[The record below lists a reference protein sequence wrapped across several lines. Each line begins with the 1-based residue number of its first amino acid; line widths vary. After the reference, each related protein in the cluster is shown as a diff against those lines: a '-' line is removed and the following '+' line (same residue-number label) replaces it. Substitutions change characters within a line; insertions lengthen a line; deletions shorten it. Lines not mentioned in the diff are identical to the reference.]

1 MPKTTLPRSA
11 RRYRAAAYAR
21 LSVDD
26 NTLGTSNS
34 IINQLA
40 LIKDFAEGRDDLDI
54 VGEYSDDGYSGSNFV
69 DRPEWNRLIGDIE
82 EGRIDCIVVKDL
94 SRLGRDHLGVQRY
107 LDQIFPAIGV
117 RFIAVN
123 DDYDSS
129 APKTNAD
136 GLMLPIKNLFNSMY
150 CRDASLKTKA
160 SLAAKRKRGEFVGS
174 FAPYGY
180 KKGEGRD
187 RGRLVVDPEP
197 AGIVRRIFD
206 CRIGG
211 MSAAGIAEML
221 NEAFVPCPLEYFRV
235 EGQVRSANFQR
246 REKAAWSARI
256 VLRILANDVYAGT
269 LVQGKTRKP
278 DFRSKA
284 IVRVDESEWDVC
296 RDAHE
301 PIVDAET
308 FELAQNLAARDMRNA
323 PGSKTALPLSGY
335 LFCADCGA
343 TMARHSSFRSGG
355 KRHYYYSCESHRKD
369 KDSCTRHKIGEE
381 ELFRAV
387 VDAVTR
393 FARAGVDDNAALEGS
408 NPFRHD
414 RRGELTRRGSEVDA
428 RIERSRNLRLR
439 MYSDYSEGVISKEQY
454 TELAKGNDR
463 RIRDLESERA
473 RIDQELA
480 FLSSG
485 KAQTW
490 EDALARHRDNREID
504 RVMVVELLDKVLV
517 GEDGEITVDFRCG
530 DPLSAS
536 VAKEVV

>member
-1 MPKTTLPRSA
+1 MPKTTLPRST
-11 RRYRAAAYAR
+11 RQYRAAAYAR

-40 LIKDFAEGRDDLDI
+40 LIKDFAETKDDIDI
-54 VGEYSDDGYSGSNFV
+54 VEEYSDDGYSGSNFV
-69 DRPEWNRLIGDIE
+69 DRPDWNRLIGDIE
-82 EGRIDCIVVKDL
+82 KGGVDCIVVKDL

-123 DDYDSS
+123 DDYDSN
-129 APKTNAD
+129 APRTNAD

-180 KKGEGRD
+180 KKGEGAD
-187 RGRLVVDPEP
+187 RGRLVIDPEA

-211 MSAAGIAEML
+211 MSAGGIADML
-221 NEAFVPCPLEYFRV
+221 NESFVPCPLEYFRV

-246 REKAAWSARI
+246 GEKAAWSARI
-256 VLRILANDVYAGT
+256 ILRILANDVYAGT

-284 IVRVDESEWDVC
+284 VVRVDESEWDVC
-296 RDAHE
+296 RGAHE

-308 FELAQNLAARDMRNA
+308 FELVQSLAARDMRNA
-323 PGSKTALPLSGY
+323 PGSRTALPLSGY

-343 TMARHSSFRSGG
+343 TMARHCASRAGG
-355 KRHYYYSCESHRKD
+355 RRHYYYSCESHRKD
-369 KDSCTRHKIGEE
+369 KLSCTRHKIGEE

-387 VDAVTR
+387 VDAVSR
-393 FARAGVDDNAALEGS
+393 CADAGVDGDAALEGS
-408 NPFRHD
+408 IAFRHD
-414 RRGELTRRGSEVDA
+414 RKGELTRRGGEVDG

-439 MYSDYSEGVISKEQY
+439 MYSDYAEGIISKEQY
-454 TELAKGNDR
+454 MELAKGNDR
-463 RIRDLESERA
+463 RISDLQSERA

-485 KAQTW
+485 RMRTW
-490 EDALARHRDNREID
+490 EDALARHRDDKEID

-517 GEDGEITVDFRCG
+517 GEDGEVTVDFRCG

-536 VAKEVV
+536 AAKEAV